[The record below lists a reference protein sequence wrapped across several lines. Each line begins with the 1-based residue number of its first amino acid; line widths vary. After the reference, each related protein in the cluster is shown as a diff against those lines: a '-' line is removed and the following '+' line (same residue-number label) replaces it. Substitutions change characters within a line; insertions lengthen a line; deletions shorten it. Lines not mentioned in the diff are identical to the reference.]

1 MPVIITSRGS
11 ELAAELGNHIRTTP
25 SVIEIC
31 SLIARL
37 ARTHHRL
44 QEEQCNRELSEQE
57 LARETQIERRIQEL
71 VAQLPPTT
79 SGKRVT
85 AKFTGDPRGYT
96 VRIVVP
102 DDPHGG
108 NTWGR
113 GGEYGV

>member
-1 MPVIITSRGS
+1 MPVITSRGTK
-11 ELAAELGNHIRTTP
+11 LARELGSHIRTTP
-25 SVIEIC
+25 SVLEIC
-31 SLIARL
+31 SLIGRL

-44 QEEQCNRELSEQE
+44 QEEQCNRSLSERE
-57 LARETQIERRIQEL
+57 LAIETRIERRIQEL

-85 AKFTGDPRGYT
+85 PKFTGDPRGHT

>member
-1 MPVIITSRGS
+1 MPVITTRGAA
-11 ELAAELGNHIRTTP
+11 LARDLSKHIRTTP
-25 SVIEIC
+25 SVLEIC

-37 ARTHHRL
+37 ARTHARL
-44 QEEQCNRELSEQE
+44 QEAKCNRELTPSE
-57 LARETQIERRIQEL
+57 LARESQIERHIQEL
-71 VAQLPPTT
+71 VAKLPPTG
-79 SGKRVT
+79 SGKHV
-85 AKFTGDPRGYT
+85 APKFTGDPRGFT